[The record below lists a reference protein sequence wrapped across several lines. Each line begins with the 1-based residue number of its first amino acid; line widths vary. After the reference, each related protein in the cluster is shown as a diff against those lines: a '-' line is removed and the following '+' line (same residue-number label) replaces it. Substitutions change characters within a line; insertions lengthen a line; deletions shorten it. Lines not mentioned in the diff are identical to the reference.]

1 MKYNPLILLV
11 LVLTFF
17 FLSQPLL
24 AQQDLNINNISSI
37 NIDDLSDAQIQKF
50 ISKVEESGYSEDQL
64 IMMAKSRGM
73 SEMQIQKLRSR
84 IMQVRSSKTASTE
97 QGSTMTNLRQSKLVQ
112 EKEEEEEGNEKLA
125 LDPNDP
131 FFNLLGDS
139 TDVDEGLQIF
149 GMKFFENSQLTFEPG
164 LNMPTPKNYVIGPGD
179 EMIVD
184 IWGASEQTYQLMVS
198 PEGSIRVPNLGP
210 IYVSGL
216 TVETAKSKVIS
227 RLKKIYSTIGRGSNA
242 DVTLGQIRSTNVHV
256 IGAVKKPGTYTLSS
270 FGTAFNA
277 LYSAG
282 GPTEDGSF
290 RQIEVYRSR
299 ELVSTLDAYK
309 FLIEGT
315 GENITLQDQD
325 VVIVRPYTN
334 RIIFDGEVKNP
345 AIYEIKD
352 GETFQDLLLY
362 SGGYTDKA
370 YRGVVNL
377 RRIDKNF
384 KTVKSIDVDSVG
396 NFNMKNGD
404 EIFVSKITNEFV
416 DRVTIE
422 GPVMN
427 PGEYELRKG
436 MTLLELINKADG
448 LKGDTFME
456 RGVIIRQNSDFSL
469 TSTAFD
475 PKKILNGEESVV
487 LENNDIVKF
496 QSIYDLREEYHIL
509 VEGEVQRPGKYSYA
523 KGMTVEN
530 LIFLAGGFKESA
542 SKSFVEVARRINP
555 DSAKD
560 FNNTAEIFN
569 FNISKNLSLSA
580 EASNFTLEP
589 FDLVVIRR
597 SPYFDDQEVIRIE
610 GEVKYPGMYALD
622 QKDERI
628 SSVLKRAGGLT
639 DFAYSKGAT
648 LIRRTEFYIPP
659 EFITEDEEG
668 NVVVTEMDGQDA
680 AKIRREDLTYLFK
693 KDTLFSDSAQ
703 IFRQRESIGIE
714 LDRVLKNPGGKY
726 DLILREGDILSIPR
740 ELQTVRVRGE
750 VLYPSNV
757 RHDDNYGFKR
767 FIASAGGFD
776 QEAKKSK
783 SYIIYAN
790 GLSAQTK
797 SFLFFRSYP
806 KVEPGAEIVVPRK
819 PERTPLTAQAWV
831 AMASSVATLALVID
845 RLVN

>member
-1 MKYNPLILLV
+1 MKNNSFILLV

-17 FLSQPLL
+17 FSGYNTLF
-24 AQQDLNINNISSI
+24 AQQELNVNNIASI

-50 ISKVEESGYSEDQL
+50 ITKVEESGYTEDQL

-73 SEMQIQKLRSR
+73 SELQIQKLRAR
-84 IMQVRSSKTASTE
+84 IMQVRSGKTSNEQNSTL
-97 QGSTMTNLRQSKLVQ
+97 TNLRQSKLQ
-112 EKEEEEEGNEKLA
+112 QKKELDKEAGFD

-139 TDVDEGLQIF
+139 TEVEDEGLKVF
-149 GMKFFENSQLTFEPG
+149 GLEFFKNSTLTFEPG
-164 LNMPTPKNYVIGPGD
+164 LNMPTPKNYVVGPGD
-179 EMIVD
+179 EMIID

-216 TVETAKSKVIS
+216 TVEALKSKVIS
-227 RLKKIYSTIGRGSNA
+227 RLKKIYSTIGRGSYA

-256 IGAVKKPGTYTLSS
+256 IGEVKKPGTYTLSS
-270 FGTAFNA
+270 FGTVFNA

-290 RQIEVYRSR
+290 RKIEIYRSR
-299 ELVSTLDAYK
+299 ELISTLDAYK
-309 FLIEGT
+309 FLVEGT

-345 AIYEIKD
+345 AIYEILD
-352 GETFQDLLLY
+352 DETFEDLLLY
-362 SGGYTDKA
+362 SGGFTDKA

-377 RRIDKNF
+377 RRVEKNR
-384 KTVKSIDVDSVG
+384 KTVRSIDLDSVG

-404 EIFVSKITNEFV
+404 EIYVSKITNEFI
-416 DRVTIE
+416 DRVTLE

-427 PGEYELRKG
+427 PGEYELREE
-436 MTLLELINKADG
+436 MTLLQLINKADG
-448 LKGDTFME
+448 LKGDVFME
-456 RGVIIRQNSDFSL
+456 RGVIIRQNTDFTL
-469 TSTAFD
+469 ASTAFD
-475 PKKILNGEESVV
+475 PKKILSGEESIV

-496 QSIYDLREEYHIL
+496 QSIYDLREEYHITI
-509 VEGEVQRPGKYSYA
+509 EGEVQRPGKFSYA
-523 KGMTVEN
+523 SGMTVEN

-569 FNISKNLSLSA
+569 FSISKNLSLSR
-580 EASNFTLEP
+580 EVSQFTLEP

-597 SPYFDDQEVIRIE
+597 SPFFDDQEVIRIE

-628 SSVLKRAGGLT
+628 SSVLKRSGGLT
-639 DFAYSKGAT
+639 NFAYSKGAT

-659 EFITEDEEG
+659 EFLSEDDEG
-668 NVVVTEMDGQDA
+668 NVIVKKADGGDA
-680 AKIRREDLTYLFK
+680 SKIRREDLTYLFK
-693 KDTLFSDSAQ
+693 RDTLFADSAQ
-703 IFRQRESIGIE
+703 IFRQQESIGIE
-714 LDRVLKNPGGKY
+714 LDKVLKDPGGKF

-740 ELQTVRVRGE
+740 ALQTVRVRGE

-757 RHDDNYGFKR
+757 RHDNNYGFKK
-767 FIASAGGFD
+767 FVASAGGFD
-776 QEAKKSK
+776 QDAKKSK
-783 SYIIYAN
+783 SYVIYAN

-797 SFLFFRSYP
+797 SFLFFKSYP

-819 PERTPLTAQAWV
+819 PEKTPLTAQAWV
-831 AMASSVATLALVID
+831 AMASSIATLALVID

>member
-1 MKYNPLILLV
+1 MKYNHFILLV
-11 LVLTFF
+11 LALAFF
-17 FLSQPLL
+17 FSVEPVL
-24 AQQDLNINNISSI
+24 AQQELNINNISSI

-50 ISKVEESGYSEDQL
+50 ISKVEESGYTEDQL
-64 IMMAKSRGM
+64 ILMAKSKGM
-73 SEMQIQKLRSR
+73 SEMQIQKLRAR
-84 IMQVRSSKTASTE
+84 IMEVRSGKSSSNQSSTL
-97 QGSTMTNLRQSKLVQ
+97 TNLRQSKLEQ
-112 EKEEEEEGNEKLA
+112 ESENADEFDLGS
-125 LDPNDP
+125 NDP
-131 FFNLLGDS
+131 FFNLLADS
-139 TDVDEGLQIF
+139 TEVDEGLKVF
-149 GMKFFENSQLTFEPG
+149 GMKFFKNSKLTFEPG
-164 LNMPTPKNYVIGPGD
+164 LNMPTPKNYIIGSGD
-179 EMIVD
+179 EMIID

-216 TVETAKSKVIS
+216 TVEAAKSKVIS
-227 RLKKIYSTIGRGSNA
+227 RLKKIYSTIGRGSFA

-256 IGAVKKPGTYTLSS
+256 IGAVQKPGTYTLSS

-290 RQIEVYRSR
+290 RKIEIYRSR
-299 ELVSTLDAYK
+299 KLISTLDAYK
-309 FLIEGT
+309 FFVEGT

-345 AIYEIKD
+345 AIYEILD
-352 GETFQDLLLY
+352 DETFEDLLLY
-362 SGGYTDKA
+362 SGGFTDKA

-377 RRIDKNF
+377 RRVEKNR
-384 KTVKSIDVDSVG
+384 KTVRSIDLDSVG

-404 EIFVSKITNEFV
+404 EIYVSKITNEFL
-416 DRVTIE
+416 DRVTVE

-427 PGEYELRKG
+427 PGEYQLRDG
-436 MTLLELINKADG
+436 MTLLDLINKADG
-448 LKGDTFME
+448 LKGDVFME
-456 RGVIIRQNSDFSL
+456 RGVIIRQNSDFTLS
-469 TSTAFD
+469 STAFD
-475 PKKILNGEESVV
+475 PKKILASEESIV

-496 QSIYDLREEYHIL
+496 QSIYDLREEYHITI
-509 VEGEVQRPGKYSYA
+509 EGEVQRPGKFSYA

-530 LIFLAGGFKESA
+530 LIYLAGGFKESA

-569 FNISKNLSLSA
+569 FNINKDLSISAKASK
-580 EASNFTLEP
+580 FVLEP

-597 SPYFDDQEVIRIE
+597 SPYYDDQEVIRIE

-628 SSVLKRAGGLT
+628 SSVLKRSGGLT
-639 DFAYSKGAT
+639 NFAYSKGAI
-648 LIRRTEFYIPP
+648 LIRRTEFYVPP
-659 EFITEDEEG
+659 ENLAEDEDG
-668 NVVVTEMDGQDA
+668 NLIVTEIDGRDA
-680 AKIRREDLTYLFK
+680 SKIRREDLTYLFK
-693 KDTLFSDSAQ
+693 KDTLFADSAH
-703 IFRQRESIGIE
+703 IFRQQESIGIE
-714 LDRVLKNPGGKY
+714 LDKVIKDPGGKY

-757 RHDDNYGFKR
+757 RHDDSYGFKR

-776 QEAKKSK
+776 QDAKKSK

-797 SFLFFRSYP
+797 SFLFFKSYP

-831 AMASSVATLALVID
+831 AMASSIATLALVID